1 MEEGGRNRREKGP
14 QLVKTALYTI
24 FRCTNYGAV
33 LQAYA
38 LARTLRKMLGEDAVD
53 VINHRMDP
61 RDTHLL
67 GKITNPNTPWF
78 QRWRNRRKFAAR
90 YFRPDLFE
98 ARRAKTVA
106 FIEQEV
112 RPTERLY
119 ATPDE
124 LWSLPAYSTVV
135 VGSDQ
140 VWNPLLNTDFG
151 RNQYLAT
158 DLPDGQD
165 RVAYAASF
173 GVSEIPE
180 SFRGEYAAALGKFR
194 RITVREETGAAICES
209 LLGRRPPVVLDPTMV
224 LSADEWRVALV
235 RRGASAAE
243 GPYSA
248 AYWVRSVTQADVDA
262 LGAFSRA
269 RGLPVRL
276 MSAGPLPKLAFP
288 KEVVPFVDADPF
300 DFVRAIAAS
309 SAVITDSF
317 HGLQFATLFRRPF
330 LALGELSD
338 PRSNASRLVDFG
350 ARYGLSGG
358 IHDIEQFRSGAPCP
372 VASFASFDASAFEA
386 DRDRSIRAM
395 EGLLR

>member
-1 MEEGGRNRREKGP
+1 
-14 QLVKTALYTI
+14 
-24 FRCTNYGAV
+24 
-33 LQAYA
+33 
-38 LARTLRKMLGEDAVD
+38 
-53 VINHRMDP
+53 MDP

-106 FIEQEV
+106 LIEREV

-119 ATPDE
+119 ASPDE
-124 LWSLPAYSTVV
+124 LRGLPAYATVV

-180 SFRGEYAAALGKFR
+180 SLRGEYAAALGRFR

-209 LLGRRPPVVLDPTMV
+209 LLGRRPTVVLDPTML
-224 LSADEWRVALV
+224 LSADEWRAATA

-243 GPYSA
+243 GPYAA

-262 LGAFSRA
+262 LAAFARA

-276 MSAGPLPKLAFP
+276 MSAGFS
-288 KEVVPFVDADPF
+288 
-300 DFVRAIAAS
+300 RAAVLSSIIAADERGTAS
-309 SAVITDSF
+309 EAGVPEGGRSLHRRRSF
-317 HGLQFATLFRRPF
+317 RICRGNRRF
-330 LALGELSD
+330 LRG
-338 PRSNASRLVDFG
+338 
-350 ARYGLSGG
+350 
-358 IHDIEQFRSGAPCP
+358 
-372 VASFASFDASAFEA
+372 
-386 DRDRSIRAM
+386 RDRFLPRAAVFDRVRKAIRRAWQPF
-395 EGLLR
+395 RP